1 MSRSLL
7 SLSFVIA
14 LASAGISGCG
24 SQEIPK
30 VLVRGNVSLDGKP
43 LKEGSIKF
51 LPAQG
56 DGPTAGA
63 VLKGEGEY
71 STEVPVGLMR
81 VEITSPKV
89 TGERKAY
96 DTPDSPVIKITAEQI
111 PDRYNSKSELKYEVV
126 AGEKEVEADF
136 DLTTAQK

>member
-1 MSRSLL
+1 MSRSICFLTL
-7 SLSFVIA
+7 MAAMLVSVA
-14 LASAGISGCG
+14 GCG

-30 VLVRGNVSLDGKP
+30 ALVRGKVSFNGAP

-51 LPAQG
+51 VPTEG

-71 STEVPVGLMR
+71 SAEVPTGMMR

-89 TGERKAY
+89 TGKRKAF
-96 DTPDSPVIKITAEQI
+96 DTPDSPTIDITEEQI
-111 PDRYNSKSELKYEVV
+111 PERYNAKSELKFEVV
-126 AGEKEVEADF
+126 SGEKEVEADF
-136 DLTTAQK
+136 DLTTEKK